1 MTGNSM
7 LLRAFTLA
15 VFAGGLCAGQVNAN
29 DALNEAAKRASC
41 LIEANSIVK
50 LSSSIQGTLAKIE
63 VARGDE
69 VKKGQVVARLESD
82 VEEAMVEAAEL
93 KARSS
98 VIIQA
103 KEAEM
108 RNAQS
113 KLQRTKELS
122 SKQIASVQALEEA
135 QANAEVSLLAV
146 EQARFEKT
154 MAELEAKRIRAQIER
169 RIIRSPVDGVV
180 TKVDLHAGE
189 YADPAAAIA
198 VIAEVRPLLVQLYLP
213 IEAFPLVKLGAQV
226 EVKPQE
232 PIGGTYMAELSAKDP
247 QIDAASSL
255 FQVTLTLPNA
265 DGKLP
270 SGLRC
275 TVRFK

>member
-1 MTGNSM
+1 M